1 MLILAIVFI
10 VIGLWI
16 AFELWRA
23 PLGEETE
30 NGYREIRPTK
40 KLSDLWKR
48 KNK

>member
-1 MLILAIVFI
+1 MLILAVVFI
-10 VIGLWI
+10 AIGLWI

-30 NGYREIRPTK
+30 NGYKEIKPAK
-40 KLSDLWKR
+40 KLSDLFK